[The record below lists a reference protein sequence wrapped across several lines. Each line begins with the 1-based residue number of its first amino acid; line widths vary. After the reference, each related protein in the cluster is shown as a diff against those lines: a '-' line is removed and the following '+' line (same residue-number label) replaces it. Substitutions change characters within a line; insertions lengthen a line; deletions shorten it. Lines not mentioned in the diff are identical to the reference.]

1 MDIATLKDILNLGWP
16 AIVTVAFY
24 LLARQYMAGV
34 ESEITYLRAKVD
46 MLEADLMQVKTKLI
60 GEHLTSDK

>member
-34 ESEITYLRAKVD
+34 ESEIAYLRAKVD
-46 MLEADLMQVKTKLI
+46 MLEADLLQVKAKLM
-60 GEHLTSDK
+60 GERSASDK

>member
-24 LLARQYMAGV
+24 LLARQYMTGV

-60 GEHLTSDK
+60 GEHLTGDK

>member
-60 GEHLTSDK
+60 GEHLMGDK